1 MSRRPSTISSVWLLK
16 MWDRVS
22 AKIGSI
28 LRGENDPKED
38 GFEARMGNTNLRS
51 FKVDYSVA
59 SSDAKLAQDS
69 LRLMRVE
76 RDILSHA
83 IHRLYEAEAD
93 GEISKGEL
101 ESLMNNYKE
110 HMAQV
115 KNTIQ
120 HDQSVVALYDLERIQ
135 TDLMAIFNKHLD
147 DLNKKTE
154 ELKARL
160 SIEPAPK
167 ILAKK
172 KKEKRR
178 KRRKKKRSSATEK
191 SEVDKRIEK
200 IRAEI
205 DKTLEKLGRIEANT

>member
-1 MSRRPSTISSVWLLK
+1 MKV
-16 MWDRVS
+16 WDRLS

-28 LRGENDPKED
+28 LRGENAPKKI
-38 GFEARMGNTNLRS
+38 GLEARIGNTNLRS

-59 SSDAKLAQDS
+59 TSDVKIAQDS
-69 LRLMRVE
+69 LRLMSVE

-83 IHRLYEAEAD
+83 IQRLYEVEAD

-101 ESLMNNYKE
+101 KSLMNNYKE
-110 HMAQV
+110 RMAQV

-160 SIEPAPK
+160 GIEPAPE

-205 DKTLEKLGRIEANT
+205 DQTLEKLGKIEANA

>member
-1 MSRRPSTISSVWLLK
+1 

-28 LRGENDPKED
+28 LRGENDPKEV
-38 GFEARMGNTNLRS
+38 GLEARIGNTNLRS
-51 FKVDYSVA
+51 FKVDHSVA
-59 SSDAKLAQDS
+59 SSDVKLAQDS

-83 IHRLYEAEAD
+83 IQRLYEVEAD

-101 ESLMNNYKE
+101 KSLMNNYKE
-110 HMAQV
+110 RMAQV

-120 HDQSVVALYDLERIQ
+120 NDQSVLALYNLERIQ

-160 SIEPAPK
+160 GIEPAPE

-205 DKTLEKLGRIEANT
+205 DQTLEKLGKIEANA